1 MWFQNNKMRFFY
13 KAKTETGIIESGYLQ
28 ASDQT
33 ELENLLRGKK
43 QTLVFFKEEKKLA
56 FFDVTAINNM
66 FVWVK
71 LHDKIIF
78 TRNLSVMLSAGLPL
92 SRSLSILEKQT
103 KNFKFKIALGSLIED
118 INAGMGL
125 SDGMKKFPAI
135 FSNLFV
141 SMVKAGEESG
151 SLPQS
156 LRAVGEQL
164 ERTYTINRKV
174 RGALTYPA
182 IILSAVFG
190 IGILMLIYVVP
201 TLTKTF
207 ADLHVEL
214 PTSTKFIINTSS
226 FLVNHTALVIIGLIF
241 FIFLSYLGIK
251 TQKGQIFISFVSM
264 HFPVISKIVQEFNSA
279 RATRTLSALF
289 TAGVPVQYAIS
300 ISADVM
306 QNVYFKKVLIE
317 AGEKIEKGSTLS
329 SVFKDHSDLYPVI
342 VGEMIEVGEETGKL
356 AEMLMNIAVFYEE
369 EVEAATKDLST
380 IIEPL
385 LMIVIGAA
393 VGFFAVSMISPMYSV
408 MSGI

>member
-1 MWFQNNKMRFFY
+1 MRFFY
-13 KAKTETGIIESGYLQ
+13 KAKTDGGTIESGYLDV
-28 ASDQT
+28 SDKVS
-33 ELENLLRGKK
+33 LENVLRERN
-43 QTLVFFKEEKKLA
+43 QTLIFFREERKLA
-56 FFDVTAINNM
+56 FFDITAINNM

-92 SRSLSILEKQT
+92 SRSLGILEKQT
-103 KNFKFKIALGSLIED
+103 KNFKFKIALGSLMED
-118 INAGMGL
+118 INSGMGL

-141 SMVKAGEESG
+141 SMVRAGEESG
-151 SLPQS
+151 GLPQS
-156 LRAVGEQL
+156 LRSVGEQL

-182 IILSAVFG
+182 IILTAVFG

-214 PTSTKFIINTSS
+214 PASTKFIINISS
-226 FLVNHTALVIIGLIF
+226 FLVNHTVFFVIGLVF

-251 TQKGQIFISFVSM
+251 SKRGQIIVGFIAM
-264 HFPVISKIVQEFNSA
+264 HLPVIGKIVQEFNSA

-289 TAGVPVQYAIS
+289 SAGVPVQHAIS

-306 QNVYFKKVLIE
+306 QNIYFKKVLIE
-317 AGEKIEKGSTLS
+317 AGEKVEKGSTLS

-380 IIEPL
+380 VIEPL
-385 LMIVIGAA
+385 LMILIGAA
-393 VGFFAVSMISPMYSV
+393 VGFFAVSMITPMYSV

>member
-1 MWFQNNKMRFFY
+1 MRFFY
-13 KAKTETGIIESGYLQ
+13 KAKTETGIIESGYLE
-28 ASDQT
+28 AADKIDV
-33 ELENLLRGKK
+33 ENILREKK
-43 QTLVFFKEEKKLA
+43 QSLVFLKEEKMVAL
-56 FFDVTAINNM
+56 FDLTTINNM

-103 KNFKFKIALGSLIED
+103 KNFKFKVALNSLIED

-207 ADLHVEL
+207 ADLRVEL
-214 PTSTKFIINTSS
+214 PASTQFIINTSS
-226 FLVNHTALVIIGLIF
+226 FLVNHTVLFIVSLII
-241 FIFLSYLGIK
+241 FILLSYIGIK
-251 TQKGQIFISFVSM
+251 SQRGQLVVSFVSM

-279 RATRTLSALF
+279 RATRTLSSLF
-289 TAGVPVQYAIS
+289 SAGVPVQHAIA

-329 SVFKDHSDLYPVI
+329 SVFKENSNLYPVI
-342 VGEMIEVGEETGKL
+342 VGEMMEVGEETGKL
-356 AEMLMNIAVFYEE
+356 SEMLMNIAVFYEE

-393 VGFFAVSMISPMYSV
+393 VGFFAVSMITPMYSV